1 MSNKNNDDL
10 KRQASENTLG
20 LNPIIAL
27 RKKDLLASAKMVL
40 TQAIKQPLHSVKHV
54 AHFGIELKNVM
65 FLATQLSM
73 EVECKGL
80 GQELGRYVKQR
91 VINLRNASIN
101 CLICICHEQFF
112 GHICLLYVLET
123 YKHHRYLIGFPVSV
137 VNQLFKVQAKAAP
150 TKKRMWRSRRR

>member
-54 AHFGIELKNVM
+54 AHFGVELKNVM
-65 FLATQLSM
+65 FGKS
-73 EVECKGL
+73 
-80 GQELGRYVKQR
+80 
-91 VINLRNASIN
+91 
-101 CLICICHEQFF
+101 
-112 GHICLLYVLET
+112 
-123 YKHHRYLIGFPVSV
+123 
-137 VNQLFKVQAKAAP
+137 AAGA
-150 TKKRMWRSRRR
+150 

>member
-54 AHFGIELKNVM
+54 AHFGVELKNVM
-65 FLATQLSM
+65 FGKSALVPEGDDRRFNDPAWSQ
-73 EVECKGL
+73 
-80 GQELGRYVKQR
+80 
-91 VINLRNASIN
+91 NP
-101 CLICICHEQFF
+101 
-112 GHICLLYVLET
+112 LY
-123 YKHHRYLIGFPVSV
+123 KRYLQTYLAWRKEPYLSGLRRTADTGKEVLVFVGRRGVRLEPFGGETPV
-137 VNQLFKVQAKAAP
+137 
-150 TKKRMWRSRRR
+150 RRGEG

>member
-54 AHFGIELKNVM
+54 AHFGLELKNV
-65 FLATQLSM
+65 LLGKSSLQPAGDDRRCDLRDRLVASKARA
-73 EVECKGL
+73 KGC
-80 GQELGRYVKQR
+80 VCC
-91 VINLRNASIN
+91 N
-101 CLICICHEQFF
+101 CCCPNCH
-112 GHICLLYVLET
+112 
-123 YKHHRYLIGFPVSV
+123 
-137 VNQLFKVQAKAAP
+137 
-150 TKKRMWRSRRR
+150 

>member
-54 AHFGIELKNVM
+54 AHFG
-65 FLATQLSM
+65 
-73 EVECKGL
+73 VE
-80 GQELGRYVKQR
+80 
-91 VINLRNASIN
+91 
-101 CLICICHEQFF
+101 
-112 GHICLLYVLET
+112 
-123 YKHHRYLIGFPVSV
+123 PVSYTH
-137 VNQLFKVQAKAAP
+137 LTLP
-150 TKKRMWRSRRR
+150 TICSV